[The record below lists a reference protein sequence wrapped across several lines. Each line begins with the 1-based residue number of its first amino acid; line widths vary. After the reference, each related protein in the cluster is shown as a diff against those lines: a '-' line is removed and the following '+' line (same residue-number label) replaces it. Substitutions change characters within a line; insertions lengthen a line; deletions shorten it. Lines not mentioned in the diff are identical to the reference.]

1 MEDLS
6 SPAHLV
12 LGQPASLDCDYR
24 LGNSSLYSVKWYK
37 DGEEFFRFMPSM
49 DTQIE
54 VFPVRGVSVDVSR
67 PSFLNEFYTSQMLG
81 RYISFYVKLI

>member
-1 MEDLS
+1 MKGLS
-6 SPAHLV
+6 VPGQLI
-12 LGQPASLDCDYR
+12 LGGSAN
-24 LGNSSLYSVKWYK
+24 LGCNYALAGSKLYSVKWYK
-37 DGEEFFRFMPSM
+37 DGQEFFRFMPSM

-67 PSFLNEFYTSQMLG
+67 PSFLNVYTSQMLG